1 MRLHRLRVADFRGIA
16 EREIVFADS
25 GVTVIEGENEAGKS
39 SMVEALDLLLTTRAN
54 SSKSQVRAVQ
64 PSGRDV
70 GSEVLAEISCGP
82 YRFEY
87 FKRFNRSPETA
98 LTIVEPAPEQLTG
111 RPAHERVEQILGA
124 SLDSTLYR
132 ALRLL
137 QSSDPELGDLT
148 DSSALSRALDRA
160 AGEVDDAGADSAQ
173 SQDLVAAVTKEYLR
187 YFTQA
192 QGRPSGELLQA
203 QKAAATAAAAVTER
217 ERLLASVQEAAD
229 GLPGVVRAIDD
240 AMSEESRQRVEVST
254 LAAQVAEADA
264 VSDRLTAAKAVVA
277 RHELSVQAARSA
289 VRERADVRSRLGQF
303 ESEIAS
309 TSTAVQAARGAAA
322 AAGEKAA
329 SVAERIVAAQRD
341 LDDVRAWI
349 EYAETAERVAV
360 DRRRLAQ
367 LDATIADV
375 ARMRSEVDEA
385 RRAAAELHATADD
398 AARATEIDRDIAAA
412 TARLESGAATVVV
425 TPLAGDVDVDGAAVD
440 REQTLRITA
449 STTIESSSVRV
460 RVVPGANAQVLADD
474 LARLT
479 ALGDELVARCGVDG
493 LADVAAAAA
502 RRTELVRAAAE
513 AERRLQRELSG
524 RDADGLTT
532 IRAEVAAR
540 IPDSD
545 PAPVEGAEDVA
556 ALRAKERELAAAA
569 AQAQREWDAEV
580 HREREERSRAQAW
593 ETSGENARVA
603 AASLRQQ
610 IAAAEADASDDAL
623 AAAVI
628 AAEAELT
635 QAMEAEAKTAGEAAR
650 VDAAGVRA
658 KYDEAEAALDRT
670 RARLAQ
676 QRKLQAEL
684 STRIEVCR
692 NDGRLDELSD
702 AVAEN
707 EAAQT
712 TVQRVSERAEG
723 ARVLH
728 ETLQRKRSESRS
740 RYIDP
745 FARRLEELAAPVFG
759 DGVRFSV
766 GDDFQI
772 ASRTLDG
779 VTVDVAA
786 LSGGAREQLGLL
798 ARLACASLVDEA
810 DGVPV
815 ILDDALGYTDPKRL
829 ASMSTVIGTAGPS
842 SQIIVLT
849 CTPDRYRG
857 VDDAT
862 LVAV

>member
-16 EREIVFADS
+16 EREVVFADS

-70 GSEVLAEISCGP
+70 GSEVFAEISCGAF
-82 YRFEY
+82 RFEY
-87 FKRFNRSPETA
+87 FKRFNKSPETA

-124 SLDSTLYR
+124 SLDNTLYR

-160 AGEVDDAGADSAQ
+160 AGEVDDEAADTPA
-173 SQDLVAAVTKEYLR
+173 SQDLVAAVAKEYSR
-187 YFTQA
+187 YFTAA

-203 QKAAATAAAAVTER
+203 RNAADKAAAAVAER
-217 ERLLASVQEAAD
+217 ERLLESVQEAAD
-229 GLPGVVRAIDD
+229 RLPDVSQEIDD
-240 AMSEESRQRVEVST
+240 AMRGESEQRFEVST
-254 LAAQVAEADA
+254 LAAQVSQADA
-264 VSDRLTAAKAVVA
+264 VGERLTTAKAVVA
-277 RHELSVQAARSA
+277 RYEAGVQAARSA
-289 VRERADVRSRLGQF
+289 VRERTDLRNRLGQS
-303 ESEIAS
+303 ESEIAT
-309 TSTAVQAARGAAA
+309 TSTAVQTAREAADV
-322 AAGEKAA
+322 AGEQA
-329 SVAERIVAAQRD
+329 SVMAERFAVVQRD
-341 LDDVRAWI
+341 LDDVRTRI
-349 EYAETAERVAV
+349 ESADAAERVAA
-360 DRRRLAQ
+360 DWRRLAEV
-367 LDATIADV
+367 DAAIAEV
-375 ARMRSEVDEA
+375 ARLGGEVDGA
-385 RRAAAELHATADD
+385 RRAAEGFRATPED
-398 AARATEIDRDIAAA
+398 AARAAELDREIAAA
-412 TARLESGAATVVV
+412 TARLELGSATVVV
-425 TPLAGDVDVDGAAVD
+425 TPLADGVRVGGVAAD
-440 REQTLRITA
+440 DEQTLTVTA
-449 STTIESSSVRV
+449 ATTIESPSVRV
-460 RVVPGANAQVLADD
+460 AVTPGADMQALADD

-479 ALGDELVARCGVDG
+479 SLGEEVVARCGVEK
-493 LADVAAAAA
+493 LADVAGVAA
-502 RRTELVRAAAE
+502 RRTESLRAAAE

-524 RDADGLTT
+524 RDADELTT
-532 IRAEVAAR
+532 IRAELAAR
-540 IPDSD
+540 IPDGD
-545 PAPVEGAEDVA
+545 PTSGAGGDDLV
-556 ALRAKERELAAAA
+556 ALRARERELSEAAG
-569 AQAQREWDAEV
+569 QAQRERDAQV
-580 HREREERSRAQAW
+580 HREQGERNRAQAW

-603 AASLRQQ
+603 ATALRQQ
-610 IAAAEADASDDAL
+610 IAAAEREASDDDL

-628 AAEAELT
+628 SADDQLT
-635 QAMEAEAKTAGEAAR
+635 QAKSAEAKTAAEAAR
-650 VDAAGVRA
+650 VDAVGVRA

-707 EAAQT
+707 EAAQAAL
-712 TVQRVSERAEG
+712 VRVSERAEG

-728 ETLQRKRSESRS
+728 ETLQRKRSESRA

-766 GDDFQI
+766 GDDFRI

-779 VTVDVAA
+779 VTVDVTA

-829 ASMSTVIGTAGPS
+829 ASMSRVIASAGPN

-862 LVAV
+862 LIAV

>member
-16 EREIVFADS
+16 EREVVFADS

-70 GSEVLAEISCGP
+70 GSEVFAEISCGTF
-82 YRFEY
+82 RFEY
-87 FKRFNRSPETA
+87 FKRFNKSPETA
-98 LTIVEPAPEQLTG
+98 LTILEPAPEQLTG

-160 AGEVDDAGADSAQ
+160 AGEVDDEAADTPQ

-187 YFTQA
+187 YFTAA

-203 QKAAATAAAAVTER
+203 RKAAQAAAAAVAER
-217 ERLLASVQEAAD
+217 ERLLESVQEAAD
-229 GLPGVVRAIDD
+229 RLPDVGRAIDE
-240 AMSEESRQRVEVST
+240 AVNAESQQRIEVST
-254 LAAQVAEADA
+254 LAAQVSEAEAA
-264 VSDRLTAAKAVVA
+264 GERLATARAVVA
-277 RHELSVQAARSA
+277 RHETGVQAARSA
-289 VRERADVRSRLGQF
+289 VRERTDLRNRLGQA
-303 ESEIAS
+303 ESEIAA
-309 TSTAVQAARGAAA
+309 TSTAVRTAREAAT
-322 AAGEKAA
+322 AAGEVAA
-329 SVAERIVAAQRD
+329 SMAERVVLAQRD
-341 LDDVRAWI
+341 LDDIRARI
-349 EYAETAERVAV
+349 EGAEAAERVAA
-360 DRRRLAQ
+360 DRRRLAEM
-367 LDATIADV
+367 DATIA
-375 ARMRSEVDEA
+375 EVIRLRGEADDA
-385 RRAAAELHATADD
+385 RRVANGLRATSED
-398 AARATEIDRDIAAA
+398 AARATELDREIAAA

-425 TPLAGDVDVDGAAVD
+425 TRFAGDVQVDGTAVNS
-440 REQTLRITA
+440 EQTLRVTA
-449 STTIESSSVRV
+449 ATTIESSSIRV
-460 RVVPGANAQVLADD
+460 EVTPGADMQALADD
-474 LARLT
+474 LARLN
-479 ALGDELVARCGVDG
+479 ALGEELVARCGVER
-493 LADVAAAAA
+493 LAEVAGAAAQ
-502 RRTELVRAAAE
+502 RTESLRASEE

-524 RDADGLTT
+524 RDADELAT
-532 IRAEVAAR
+532 IRAELAAR
-540 IPDSD
+540 IPECDDSFD
-545 PAPVEGAEDVA
+545 ASREDLLP
-556 ALRAKERELAAAA
+556 LRATERELTEAAAK
-569 AQAQREWDAEV
+569 AQREHDAQI
-580 HREREERSRAQAW
+580 HREQGERNRAQAW
-593 ETSGENARVA
+593 ETSGENARATAGV
-603 AASLRQQ
+603 LRQQ
-610 IAAAEADASDDAL
+610 IAAAEDGASDDAL
-623 AAAVI
+623 VAAVTS
-628 AAEAELT
+628 AEDELT
-635 QAMEAEAKTAGEAAR
+635 QAKSAEAKMAAEAAR

-658 KYDEAEAALDRT
+658 KCDEAEAALDRT
-670 RARLAQ
+670 RGRLTQ

-707 EAAQT
+707 EAAQAALT
-712 TVQRVSERAEG
+712 RVSERAEG
-723 ARVLH
+723 ARVLY
-728 ETLQRKRSESRS
+728 ETLQRKRSESRA

-759 DGVRFSV
+759 EGVRFSV

-779 VTVDVAA
+779 VTVDVTD

-798 ARLACASLVDEA
+798 ARLACASLVDET

-829 ASMSTVIGTAGPS
+829 ASMSTVIGSTGS
-842 SQIIVLT
+842 GSQIIVLT

-862 LVAV
+862 LIAV

>member
-70 GSEVLAEISCGP
+70 GSEVFAEISCGP

-192 QGRPSGELLQA
+192 QGRASGELLQA
-203 QKAAATAAAAVTER
+203 QKAAATAAAAVAER

-229 GLPGVVRAIDD
+229 GLPGVVQAIDD

-289 VRERADVRSRLGQF
+289 VRERADVRSRLGHF

-360 DRRRLAQ
+360 DRRRLTE
-367 LDATIADV
+367 LDATIAEV
-375 ARMRSEVDEA
+375 ARMRSEIDEA
-385 RRAAAELHATADD
+385 RRAAAEVHATADD

-440 REQTLRITA
+440 GEQTLRITA

-532 IRAEVAAR
+532 IRAEIAAR

-569 AQAQREWDAEV
+569 AQAQRGWDAEV

>member
-1 MRLHRLRVADFRGIA
+1 MRLHRLRVADFRGIV
-16 EREIVFADS
+16 EREVMFADS

-70 GSEVLAEISCGP
+70 GSEVFAEISCGA

-87 FKRFNRSPETA
+87 FKRFNKSPETA

-124 SLDSTLYR
+124 SLDNTLYR

-160 AGEVDDAGADSAQ
+160 AGEVDDEGADTPE
-173 SQDLVAAVTKEYLR
+173 SQDLVAAVAKEYSR
-187 YFTQA
+187 YFTAA

-203 QKAAATAAAAVTER
+203 RNVAEKAAAAVAER
-217 ERLLASVQEAAD
+217 ERLLESVQEAAD
-229 GLPGVVRAIDD
+229 RLPDVTRGIED
-240 AMSEESRQRVEVST
+240 AMNEESQQRIEVST
-254 LAAQVAEADA
+254 LAAQVSQADA
-264 VSDRLTAAKAVVA
+264 VGERLATAKAVVA
-277 RHELSVQAARSA
+277 RYEAGVQAARSA
-289 VRERADVRSRLGQF
+289 VRERTDLRNRLGQS
-303 ESEIAS
+303 ESEIAT
-309 TSTAVQAARGAAA
+309 TSTAVQTAREAAA
-322 AAGEKAA
+322 VAGEQAT
-329 SVAERIVAAQRD
+329 VMAERVVVAQRD
-341 LDDVRAWI
+341 LDDVRTRI
-349 EYAETAERVAV
+349 ESAEAAERVAA
-360 DRRRLAQ
+360 DRRRL
-367 LDATIADV
+367 TEMDV
-375 ARMRSEVDEA
+375 AIAEVERLSGEVKAA
-385 RRAAAELHATADD
+385 RRAAEGVRATPED
-398 AARATEIDRDIAAA
+398 AARAVELDREIAAA
-412 TARLESGAATVVV
+412 TARLESGSATVVV
-425 TPLAGDVDVDGAAVD
+425 TPLADGVRIGGVAAD
-440 REQTLRITA
+440 DEQTLTVTA
-449 STTIESSSVRV
+449 ATTIEAPSVRV
-460 RVVPGANAQVLADD
+460 EVTPGADMQALADD

-479 ALGDELVARCGVDG
+479 SLGEEVVARCGVEN
-493 LADVAAAAA
+493 LADVAGAAAK
-502 RRTELVRAAAE
+502 RTESLRVAAE

-524 RDADGLTT
+524 RAADGLTT
-532 IRAEVAAR
+532 ARAQLATR
-540 IPDSD
+540 IPAGD
-545 PAPVEGAEDVA
+545 PPSGSGDDDLV
-556 ALRAKERELAAAA
+556 ALRTSERELSEAVG
-569 AQAQREWDAEV
+569 QAQRERDAQV
-580 HREREERSRAQAW
+580 HREQGERNRAQAW
-593 ETSGENARVA
+593 ETSGENARLA
-603 AASLRQQ
+603 ATALRQQ
-610 IAAAEADASDDAL
+610 IAAAEQEASDDEL
-623 AAAVI
+623 AAAVTS
-628 AAEAELT
+628 ADDQLT
-635 QAMEAEAKTAGEAAR
+635 QAKSAEAKTAAEAAR

-707 EAAQT
+707 EAAQAAL
-712 TVQRVSERAEG
+712 VRVSERAEG

-728 ETLQRKRSESRS
+728 ETLQRKRSDSRA

-766 GDDFQI
+766 GDDFRI

-779 VTVDVAA
+779 VTVDVTA

-829 ASMSTVIGTAGPS
+829 ASMSTVIGSAGPS

-862 LVAV
+862 LIAV

>member
-1 MRLHRLRVADFRGIA
+1 MRLHRLRVADFRGIV
-16 EREIVFADS
+16 EREVVFADS

-39 SMVEALDLLLTTRAN
+39 SMVEALDLLLTVRAN
-54 SSKSQVRAVQ
+54 SSKAQVRAVQ

-70 GSEVLAEISCGP
+70 GSEVFAEISCGA

-87 FKRFNRSPETA
+87 FKRFNKSAETA
-98 LTIVEPAPEQLTG
+98 LTIIEPAPEQLTG

-160 AGEVDDAGADSAQ
+160 AGQVDDVAADSPQ
-173 SQDLVAAVTKEYLR
+173 SQDLVAAVSKEYLR
-187 YFTQA
+187 YFTAA

-203 QKAAATAAAAVTER
+203 QKAAESAAAAVAER

-229 GLPGVVRAIDD
+229 GLPRVVRAIDD
-240 AMSEESRQRVEVST
+240 AMSEESQQRVEVST
-254 LAAQVAEADA
+254 LAAHVSEADA
-264 VSDRLTAAKAVVA
+264 VGDRLAAAKAVVA
-277 RHELSVQAARSA
+277 RCELGVHAARA
-289 VRERADVRSRLGQF
+289 AARERADVRTRLSQF
-303 ESEIAS
+303 ESEIAT
-309 TSTAVQAARGAAA
+309 TSTAVQTARGAAD

-329 SVAERIVAAQRD
+329 AVAERIVVAQRN
-341 LDDVRAWI
+341 LDDVRAWL
-349 EYAETAERVAV
+349 EYAEAAERVAA
-360 DRRRLAQ
+360 DRRRLAD
-367 LDATIADV
+367 LDATIA
-375 ARMRSEVDEA
+375 EVTRLRGEADDA
-385 RRAAAELHATADD
+385 RRAVAELHATPDD
-398 AARATEIDRDIAAA
+398 AARAAEIDRDIAAA

-425 TPLAGDVDVDGAAVD
+425 TPLADGVQVDGAAVD
-440 REQTLRITA
+440 DEQTLRVAA
-449 STTIESSSVRV
+449 STTVESPSMRV
-460 RVVPGANAQVLADD
+460 QVIPGADAQAFADD

-479 ALGDELVARCGVDG
+479 ALGDELVARSGVG
-493 LADVAAAAA
+493 RLADVAAAAA
-502 RRTELVRAAAE
+502 QRTELLRVAAE
-513 AERRLQRELSG
+513 ADRRLQRELSG
-524 RDADGLTT
+524 RDADGLAAL
-532 IRAEVAAR
+532 RAEIAAC
-540 IPDSD
+540 IPESD
-545 PAPVEGAEDVA
+545 PVPAAGAEDVVV
-556 ALRAKERELAAAA
+556 LRAKERELAAAA
-569 AQAQREWDAEV
+569 AQAQREWDAEL
-580 HREREERSRAQAW
+580 HREREERGRAQAW

-610 IAAAEADASDDAL
+610 IATAEADTSDDAL
-623 AAAVI
+623 AEAVT
-628 AAEAELT
+628 AAEDELT
-635 QAMEAEAKTAGEAAR
+635 QAKTAETKMAGEAAR

-707 EAAQT
+707 EAAQVA
-712 TVQRVSERAEG
+712 VQRVTERAEG
-723 ARVLH
+723 ARLLH
-728 ETLQRKRSESRS
+728 ETLQRKRSESRA

-829 ASMSTVIGTAGPS
+829 ASMSTVIGTAGPG